1 MSCRDVVAGIAQTEP
16 YNMILTAYVA
26 LESVNLDTLQN
37 SHLKFLQNYVRE
49 MAVI

>member
-1 MSCRDVVAGIAQTEP
+1 MSCRDVVARIAQTEP
-16 YNMILTAYVA
+16 YNMILTA